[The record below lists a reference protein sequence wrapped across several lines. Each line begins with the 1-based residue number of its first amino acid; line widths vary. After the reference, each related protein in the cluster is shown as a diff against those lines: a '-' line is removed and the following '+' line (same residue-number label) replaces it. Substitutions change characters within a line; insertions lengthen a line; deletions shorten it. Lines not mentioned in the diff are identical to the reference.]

1 MELHLEGGGLVL
13 HPDAV
18 HEAAT
23 DRPLVRLQHHDVLFV
38 VGEVNLE
45 IEMFSLKFVNGT
57 KNRNIFSLKF
67 VNGTK
72 IEICSLCSW

>member
-1 MELHLEGGGLVL
+1 
-13 HPDAV
+13 
-18 HEAAT
+18 
-23 DRPLVRLQHHDVLFV
+23 
-38 VGEVNLE
+38 
-45 IEMFSLKFVNGT
+45 MFSLMFVNGT